1 MSEADD
7 YLFQPRLGRIA
18 SQGSVRVGSMKTY
31 LKGARKRS
39 RRSSRS
45 RSGATSFAGMRRVMI
60 KARVHRLSGT
70 GAGRQRAHI
79 SYLERDGAGKDRKP
93 AEFYNDI
100 GEEIDGQDWL
110 KDHSDE
116 RHHFRFI
123 VSPED
128 GEKLQ
133 DLKPFVRD
141 LISQMEIDLETRLD
155 WIAVDHY
162 NTEHPHTHIV
172 MSGKRDD
179 GKDLV
184 IPRDYLSHGMRERG
198 GALLTRELGLQTEQE
213 LSAKLSREVHARKLT
228 RLDRILLRENGREG
242 RIDLS
247 ILRRN
252 RIHYETRLKS
262 LRDLGLAE
270 HRTGSVWS
278 LDEQLKS
285 TLHALERSD
294 AIATRIEQ
302 GVACAGLERVSAHEQ
317 VSKQSYRVVRGQV
330 LTIGHADELMDS
342 RYAIVDGFDGRA
354 HHFALGTSYPKDL
367 KTGDWI
373 EIKPRSVG
381 VLEMDRLVADVARQ
395 NSNVYSERN
404 HRRIDPSVTDN
415 ALSRIQNRIGALEY
429 ARLIDRSQDGSV
441 SIDDGFIDRVDKHF
455 AKIARQSP
463 SIVRNL
469 ESQAFRAQVRA
480 LGETWLDRQLAGL
493 DAERLS
499 DAGFGGV
506 IKGAMRQRMKTLL
519 ERGHIERSD
528 TRQLTS
534 DQLKS
539 VQREGMAHAAKD
551 IAQQTGLQY
560 RALAPGENIE
570 GTLTRT
576 YKTAHAQYAIVEHA
590 REFTLVPWKD
600 GLERMRR
607 RQLEI
612 TISRRMDISWQLG
625 RSRGLGR

>member
-18 SQGSVRVGSMKTY
+18 SQGSARVGSMKAY
-31 LKGARKRS
+31 LKGAKKRS
-39 RRSSRS
+39 RRSSGS

-70 GAGRQRAHI
+70 GGGRQRAHI

-110 KDHSDE
+110 KHHSDE

-141 LISQMEIDLETRLD
+141 LISQMEIDLETKLD

-213 LSAKLSREVHARKLT
+213 LSAKLSQETHARKLT
-228 RLDRILLRENGREG
+228 RLDRILLRENERTG

-247 ILRRN
+247 NLRRN
-252 RIHYETRLKS
+252 RNHYETRLKS
-262 LRDLGLAE
+262 LRDLGLAQ
-270 HRTGSVWS
+270 HQTGSVWS

-302 GVACAGLERVSAHEQ
+302 GVAIAGLERVSAHEQ
-317 VSKQSYRVVRGQV
+317 VSKQSYRAVRGQV

-373 EIKPRSVG
+373 EVKPRSVG
-381 VLEMDRLVADVARQ
+381 VLEMDRLVAEVARQ

-404 HRRIDPSVTDN
+404 HRRVDPSVSDN

-441 SIDDGFIDRVDKHF
+441 MIDDGFIDRVDKHF

-463 SIVRNL
+463 SIVRKL

-480 LGETWLDRQLAGL
+480 LGETWLDRQLAGIET
-493 DAERLS
+493 ERLS
-499 DAGFGGV
+499 EAGLGGEIRDA
-506 IKGAMRQRMKTLL
+506 KALRLKTLF
-519 ERGHIERSD
+519 ERGHIERPGSD
-528 TRQLTS
+528 RLT
-534 DQLKS
+534 DEQLKS
-539 VQREGMAHAAKD
+539 LQREGMAHVAKD

-560 RALAPGENIE
+560 RALGPGENIE
-570 GTLTRT
+570 GTLT
-576 YKTAHAQYAIVEHA
+576 KTLKTPHAKYGVVEHA
-590 REFTLVPWKD
+590 KEFTLVPWKD

-612 TISRRMDISWQLG
+612 TMSRGMDLSWQLG